1 MFQSIEDSVPLP
13 APTRGLDGDLPSA
26 EAVAKVLAQI
36 AEIASETLELQDV
49 FHRVATVVREL
60 IPFDNMGVVRIVD
73 DERAVLHASTVPCK
87 AAVEC
92 SGPIPLTSWSPRMRP
107 RTGPN
112 PRIEDAEKEFDPS
125 FVMDAKALEGG
136 VRSALWEPF
145 RSDVLR
151 GGVWLCSYHAH
162 MYTDAHQ
169 EVLRPVAALL
179 GSAVEH
185 WRIWD
190 VERRRLE
197 RLEQLETLLGPLAE
211 SLDVR
216 DVFTRVSEAIQPVL
230 RHHLIALTDIDER
243 KGLRVIAWAG
253 ESDGPEP
260 DPIAR
265 VSLTEEEM
273 ARRVMS
279 YEILRDMK
287 TDLPPVTERNRT
299 LLATG
304 MRSWL
309 RVPVR
314 LWGEVRGSLVL
325 FHREPGAYSE
335 EDVEVMKRLA
345 DRIAVALSH
354 QRLAEEART
363 AAEARERVERLQAT
377 VETLARELETR
388 GGRIIGVSRSW
399 KDVLLQIS
407 RVAPSETTVLLT
419 GESGTGKEVVSNL
432 IHQGS
437 PRAGKP
443 FVAINC
449 AALPEQLLESELFGH
464 EKGAFTGAA
473 STKIGRIEQAA
484 GGTLFLD
491 EIAEM
496 SPIVQAKFLRF
507 LEQREFQRLGGT
519 RTLKADVRVI
529 AATNRDL
536 EAAISNQSFREDLYY
551 RLNVFT
557 IHIAPLRE
565 RREDILPLAETFME
579 DLGKTMGRPAAGIS
593 RDARAWLLSHP
604 WPGNVRELRNAIERA
619 ILLCDGGLITREHLP
634 VSIRRES
641 KVPSVLSNAPKVESA
656 AFPSEGLDLAA
667 VEREYLEKALG
678 EAKGNKSKA
687 ARLLG
692 LTRAQLYSRLEKHGV
707 Q

>member
-1 MFQSIEDSVPLP
+1 
-13 APTRGLDGDLPSA
+13 
-26 EAVAKVLAQI
+26 
-36 AEIASETLELQDV
+36 
-49 FHRVATVVREL
+49 
-60 IPFDNMGVVRIVD
+60 
-73 DERAVLHASTVPCK
+73 
-87 AAVEC
+87 
-92 SGPIPLTSWSPRMRP
+92 
-107 RTGPN
+107 
-112 PRIEDAEKEFDPS
+112 
-125 FVMDAKALEGG
+125 
-136 VRSALWEPF
+136 
-145 RSDVLR
+145 
-151 GGVWLCSYHAH
+151 
-162 MYTDAHQ
+162 
-169 EVLRPVAALL
+169 
-179 GSAVEH
+179 
-185 WRIWD
+185 
-190 VERRRLE
+190 
-197 RLEQLETLLGPLAE
+197 
-211 SLDVR
+211 
-216 DVFTRVSEAIQPVL
+216 
-230 RHHLIALTDIDER
+230 
-243 KGLRVIAWAG
+243 
-253 ESDGPEP
+253 
-260 DPIAR
+260 
-265 VSLTEEEM
+265 
-273 ARRVMS
+273 
-279 YEILRDMK
+279 
-287 TDLPPVTERNRT
+287 
-299 LLATG
+299 
-304 MRSWL
+304 
-309 RVPVR
+309 
-314 LWGEVRGSLVL
+314 
-325 FHREPGAYSE
+325 
-335 EDVEVMKRLA
+335 
-345 DRIAVALSH
+345 
-354 QRLAEEART
+354 
-363 AAEARERVERLQAT
+363 
-377 VETLARELETR
+377 
-388 GGRIIGVSRSW
+388 
-399 KDVLLQIS
+399 LLQIS

-419 GESGTGKEVVSNL
+419 GESGTGKEVVSSL

-593 RDARAWLLSHP
+593 RDARAWLLAHP

-641 KVPSVLSNAPKVESA
+641 KVPSVPSNAPKVASP